1 MLGAIIGDIVGSRF
15 ELNNYRGKDF
25 ELFHPDCHLTD
36 DSIMTLAVGQALM
49 QTAERAGGL
58 AKDADFLALLEEE
71 TVRSMQAWGRK
82 YPTAGYGKNFFRWIY
97 SRTPQPYQSI
107 GNGAGMR
114 ISPVAD
120 LARSEEEVLAWGS
133 VVTGISHDSEE
144 AFLGAWTLALA
155 IYQAKTGVDPEDIF
169 KQIATE
175 VYDLNFTIDDLRPHY
190 SFHANCA
197 DSIPQALVA
206 VRDSEDFE
214 DCLRLAVSLG
224 GDSDTIASMAG
235 AMAAYL
241 YPIPQAIADQALSY
255 LDDDQAALY
264 QAWQDFCRKYQA

>member
-1 MLGAIIGDIVGSRF
+1 M
-15 ELNNYRGKDF
+15 
-25 ELFHPDCHLTD
+25 
-36 DSIMTLAVGQALM
+36 
-49 QTAERAGGL
+49 
-58 AKDADFLALLEEE
+58 
-71 TVRSMQAWGRK
+71 GR
-82 YPTAGYGKNFFRWIY
+82 TFFRWIY

-144 AFLGAWTLALA
+144 AFLGARTLSLA
-155 IYQAKTGVDPEDIF
+155 IYQAKRGTSQDEIF
-169 KQIATE
+169 KQVADQA
-175 VYDLNFTIDDLRPHY
+175 YDLNFTIEDLRPHY

-206 VRDSEDFE
+206 VRDGEDFE

-235 AMAAYL
+235 ALASYL
-241 YPIPQAIADQALSY
+241 YPIPQAIADQALAY

-264 QAWQDFCRKYQA
+264 QAWQNFCQNYQA

>member
-36 DSIMTLAVGQALM
+36 DSIMTLAVGQALV
-49 QTAERAGGL
+49 QAAQRAGGL
-58 AKDADFLALLEEE
+58 SKEANFLALLEEE
-71 TVRSMQAWGRK
+71 VIRAMQTWGRK

-120 LARSEEEVLAWGS
+120 LARSEEEVLAWGR
-133 VVTGISHDSEE
+133 VVTGVSHDSEE
-144 AFLGAWTLALA
+144 AFLGARTLAQA
-155 IYQAKTGVDPEDIF
+155 IYQAKIGVEAQAIF
-169 KQIATE
+169 KE
-175 VYDLNFTIDDLRPHY
+175 VADQAYDLNFTIDSLRPY
-190 SFHANCA
+190 YTFHANCA

-206 VRDSEDFE
+206 VRDGEDFE

-235 AMAAYL
+235 ALASNL
-241 YPIPQAIADQALSY
+241 YPIPKRIEDQALSY
-255 LDDDQAALY
+255 LDEDQAALY
-264 QAWQDFCRKYQA
+264 QAWQDFRQAE